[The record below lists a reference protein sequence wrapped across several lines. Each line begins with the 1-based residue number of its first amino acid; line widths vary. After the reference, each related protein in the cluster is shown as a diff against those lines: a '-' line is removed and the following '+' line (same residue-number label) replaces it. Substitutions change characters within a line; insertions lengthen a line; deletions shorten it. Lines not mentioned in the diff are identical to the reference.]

1 MTVISDL
8 EPPAYGLRPLDPIP
22 LVMDASLLDAIEP
35 HATVLDY
42 SRGQVVVW
50 QGQPQDALYIVLHGK
65 LSVSQ
70 AVRGELESVLAELG
84 PGASFGELS
93 VFDPA
98 PAAATVTAEERAVVW
113 RVERRGIQGLVGEPD
128 VAWALLRA
136 MAGKV
141 RMANARLVE
150 AVRWSLESAAV
161 DPGES

>member
-1 MTVISDL
+1 MD
-8 EPPAYGLRPLDPIP
+8 PA
-22 LVMDASLLDAIEP
+22 LLDSLEAY
-35 HATVLDY
+35 ATELHFAP
-42 SRGQVVVW
+42 GQVVVW
-50 QGQPQDALYIVLHGK
+50 EGQPQDALYLVLHGK

-70 AVRGELESVLAELG
+70 SVRGELESVLAELG

-98 PAAATVTAEERAVVW
+98 PASATVTAEERAVLW
-113 RVERRGIQGLVGEPD
+113 RVERRGIDRLVGDPD
-128 VAWALLRA
+128 VAWALLKA

>member
-1 MTVISDL
+1 MDPALLDSL
-8 EPPAYGLRPLDPIP
+8 EPY
-22 LVMDASLLDAIEP
+22 
-35 HATVLDY
+35 ATELHFAP
-42 SRGQVVVW
+42 GQVVVW
-50 QGQPQDALYIVLHGK
+50 EGQPQDALYLVLHGK

-70 AVRGELESVLAELG
+70 SVRGELESVLAELG

-98 PAAATVTAEERAVVW
+98 PASATVTAEERAVLW
-113 RVERRGIQGLVGEPD
+113 RVERRGIDRLVGDPD
-128 VAWALLRA
+128 VAWALLKA

>member
-1 MTVISDL
+1 
-8 EPPAYGLRPLDPIP
+8 
-22 LVMDASLLDAIEP
+22 MDASLLDSLEA
-35 HATVLDY
+35 HATELHFAP
-42 SRGQVVVW
+42 GQVVVW
-50 QGQPQDALYIVLHGK
+50 EGQPQDALYIVLHGK

-70 AVRGELESVLAELG
+70 SVRGELESVLAELG
-84 PGASFGELS
+84 PGASFGELA

-98 PAAATVTAEERAVVW
+98 PAAATVTAEERAVLW
-113 RVERRGIQGLVGEPD
+113 RVERRGIDRLVGDPD
-128 VAWALLRA
+128 VAWALLKD